1 VHHIQQ
7 ENLFNQPQTDDFDF
21 IYTYIHK
28 IKIFSQKWKFWV
40 DAVLSPFKMLP
51 PCLLIPFSHTH
62 TFLSSM
68 KKTLLIS
75 LLLLL
80 TLVGRSWAQS
90 HPVSGRVIDKSTNE
104 GLPGVSVIV
113 KGTTTGTATDADG
126 RYALNVAGNSAT
138 LQFKFLGYVTAEQA
152 VGTSEVVNIS
162 MALDSKQLDEVTVT
176 ALGISREKRALGFAV
191 SEVKAEQIVQKSEP
205 DLLRTLSGKVPG
217 VNILSS
223 SGVPGASSRITI
235 RGNTSFYGENQPLFV
250 VDGVPYDNT
259 QTESDN
265 PLANGASYSS
275 RTSDVDPNNIA
286 SINVLKGAAAAALYG
301 SRAAGGVIVITTKTG
316 GGGLRGP
323 KGIQVGYS
331 MGYAIEKVAGL
342 PDYQNKYGAGANYVN
357 LPSNGSWGPEFGNA
371 NQFAPSTIDHPQA
384 GNPDFP
390 DIPAGTKIPYQAYPN
405 NVKDFFKTGSLF
417 ENSVSL
423 GATSDNST
431 FTTIISRADQQGA
444 IPKSSFVRNN
454 ISAGGSGRFNKLTV
468 SGNVA
473 YTNTMQQGPIQGANN
488 LLAGTASA
496 FARTLFLTRSLDLQG
511 LPYKNPVTNGP
522 VFAWLTTQADN
533 PLWSVENA
541 IYKSRVDRIV
551 GSIGLSYAIKD
562 WLTLTY
568 TGGVNTYTD
577 NRTSAIRPGSL
588 ANFGVS
594 QVIEDNL
601 QNTELEQTL
610 LLNFNK
616 NLTED
621 ISLTASI
628 GQNINARQFDGKS
641 YLGTGIITF
650 GIDNIQN
657 TTEKSTYGYQYS
669 ERRLMGLLGNATI
682 GYKNFAFLTLTGRND
697 FSSTLNKDGILGTP
711 GNSNTGR
718 SFFYSSAAA
727 SLVLN
732 EAFKLDY
739 RWLDLAKVRAAY
751 GRVGRDAPPYSS
763 GAPGYFAN
771 PGSSFPFNGVAA
783 IGLSGQVNN
792 TALTPEFSSEL
803 ELGTEITLFRNRI
816 SFNGTYYDK
825 RSTNQ
830 IAPLLIPSAS
840 GFGSRITN
848 FGEIS
853 NKGFEVAFTGV
864 PIEAAGFRWSS
875 TFNFTR
881 NRNIVERTNEA
892 GERLTLAG
900 TFAGTSI
907 GSYFIPGQPYGVL
920 MGTAPL
926 RDENGELYVDNVNG
940 RLVPAPGIKIIGNP
954 NPDFLMGFI
963 NQFTYKNL
971 TMNVLVDYRK
981 GGSLYSTTL
990 QEELGRGVTKDTEDR
1005 NRLVIINGIAYDR
1018 STNTPLRD
1026 GNGQPLR
1033 NTTAITV
1040 NDLYFSSGG
1049 AVGGG
1054 AATNGYNEQ
1063 SIYDAT
1069 TVRLREVSLGY
1080 DVPKSVTG
1088 KTPFSLIN
1096 ISVSARNIWWYS
1108 PNLPKHSNFDPE
1120 TSTYGASNQQ
1130 GYEFTNAPS
1139 TRRYG
1144 VNLRVNF

>member
-1 VHHIQQ
+1 
-7 ENLFNQPQTDDFDF
+7 
-21 IYTYIHK
+21 
-28 IKIFSQKWKFWV
+28 
-40 DAVLSPFKMLP
+40 
-51 PCLLIPFSHTH
+51 
-62 TFLSSM
+62 M
-68 KKTLLIS
+68 KRTLLLS

-80 TLVGRSWAQS
+80 TLVGQSWAQS

-126 RYALNVAGNSAT
+126 RYALNVSGNNAT
-138 LQFKFLGYVTAEQA
+138 LQFKFLGYLTAEQA
-152 VGTSEVVNIS
+152 VGTTEVVNIS
-162 MALDSKQLDEVTVT
+162 LALDSKQLDEVTVT

-205 DLLRTLSGKVPG
+205 DLLRTLTGKIPG

-235 RGNTSFYGENQPLFV
+235 RGNTSFFGNNQPLFV
-250 VDGVPYDNT
+250 VDGVPYDNS
-259 QTESDN
+259 QTESDS
-265 PLANGASYSS
+265 PLVNGASYSS

-316 GGGLRGP
+316 GGGRGA
-323 KGIQVGYS
+323 KGIQVGYVT
-331 MGYAIEKVAGL
+331 GYAIEKVAAL
-342 PDYQNKYGAGANYVN
+342 PDYQNKYGAGANFVN
-357 LPSNGSWGPEFGNA
+357 SSANGSWGPEFGNTI
-371 NQFAPSTIDHPQA
+371 QGAPTTIEHPQA

-390 DIPAGTKIPYQAYPN
+390 NIPAGTRIPYQAYPN
-405 NVKDFFKTGSLF
+405 NVKDFFNTGHLY

-423 GATSDNST
+423 SSTSDNST
-431 FTTIISRADQQGA
+431 FSTIVSRADQQGT
-444 IPKSSFVRNN
+444 IPNSSFVRTNV
-454 ISAGGSGRFNKLTV
+454 SAGGSGRFNKLTV

-473 YTNTMQQGPIQGANN
+473 YTNTAQVGPIVGSNN
-488 LLAGTASA
+488 SASGSASA

-511 LPYKNPVTNGP
+511 LPYQDPVTKGP

-541 IYKSRVDRIV
+541 IYRSRVDRVV
-551 GSIGLSYAIKD
+551 GSVGLSYAIKD

-577 NRTSAIRPGSL
+577 IRSSTIRPGSL
-588 ANFGVS
+588 ANRGIS
-594 QVIEDNL
+594 QVIEDNI
-601 QNTELEQTL
+601 QNTEFEQTA

-621 ISLTASI
+621 ISLTASV
-628 GQNINARQFDGKS
+628 GQNINARKFEGKS
-641 YLGTGIITF
+641 YLGTNIITF
-650 GIDNIQN
+650 GIDNIEN
-657 TTEKSTYGYQYS
+657 TTEKSTYGYAYS
-669 ERRLMGLLGNATI
+669 NRHLMGLLGNATV
-682 GYKNFAFLTLTGRND
+682 GYKNYAFLTVTGRND
-697 FSSTLNKDGILGTP
+697 FSSTLNKDGIIG
-711 GNSNTGR
+711 NTGR

-739 RWLDLAKVRAAY
+739 RWLDLAKVRIAY
-751 GRVGRDAPPYSS
+751 GRVGRDADPYAS
-763 GAPGYFAN
+763 GPTGYVTN
-771 PGSSFPFNGVAA
+771 PSGSLPFRGVAG
-783 IGLSGQVNN
+783 IGISGVVNN
-792 TALTPEFSSEL
+792 ARLTPEFTNEL
-803 ELGTEITLFRNRI
+803 EVGTELTFFRNRI

-830 IAPLLIPSAS
+830 IGVITYPSAT
-840 GFGSRITN
+840 GYGAAQTN
-848 FGEIS
+848 FGEIT
-853 NKGFEVAFTGV
+853 NKGFEVAFTAV
-864 PIEAAGFRWSS
+864 PVETAGFRWSS

-881 NRNIVERTNEA
+881 NRNIIARTTDN
-892 GERLTLAG
+892 GDTLLLG
-900 TFAGTSI
+900 STFVGRIRSVH
-907 GSYFIPGQPYGVL
+907 IPGQPYGVL
-920 MGTAPL
+920 YGTSAL
-926 RDENGELYVDNVNG
+926 RDANGELYVNPLDG
-940 RLVPAPGIKIIGNP
+940 RLIPSPKLKVIGNP
-954 NPDFLMGFI
+954 NPDFIMGFI
-963 NQFTYKNL
+963 NQFTYKGL
-971 TMNVLVDYRK
+971 TMNILVDYRK

-1005 NRLVIINGIAYDR
+1005 NRLVVIDGVRWNPTTRSAQLDANG
-1018 STNTPLRD
+1018 NVM
-1026 GNGQPLR
+1026 R

-1040 NDLYFSSGG
+1040 NDLYFSAAGI
-1049 AVGGG
+1049 GGG
-1054 AATNGYNEQ
+1054 AASNGYDEQ

-1080 DVPKSVTG
+1080 DLPKGLLG

-1096 ISVSARNIWWYS
+1096 ISVSARNLWWYS

-1120 TSTYGASNQQ
+1120 SSTYGASNQQ
-1130 GYEFTNAPS
+1130 GYEFTNAP
-1139 TRRYG
+1139 TTKRYG

>member
-1 VHHIQQ
+1 
-7 ENLFNQPQTDDFDF
+7 
-21 IYTYIHK
+21 
-28 IKIFSQKWKFWV
+28 
-40 DAVLSPFKMLP
+40 
-51 PCLLIPFSHTH
+51 
-62 TFLSSM
+62 M
-68 KKTLLIS
+68 KKTLLLS
-75 LLLLL
+75 LLILL

-126 RYALNVAGNSAT
+126 RYALNVAGNNAT
-138 LQFKFLGYVTAEQA
+138 LQFKFLGYITAEQA
-152 VGTSEVVNIS
+152 VGTAETVNIS

-205 DLLRTLSGKVPG
+205 DLLRTLAGKVPG

-235 RGNTSFYGENQPLFV
+235 RGNTSFYGDNQPLFV

-259 QTESDN
+259 QTESDS
-265 PLANGASYSS
+265 PLVNGASYSS

-316 GGGLRGP
+316 GGGRGP

-331 MGYAIEKVAGL
+331 TGYAIEKVAAL
-342 PDYQNKYGAGANYVN
+342 PNYQNKYGAGANFVN
-357 LPSNGSWGPEFGNA
+357 SAANGSWGPEFGNTT
-371 NQFAPSTIDHPQA
+371 QGAPTTIEHPQA
-384 GNPDFP
+384 GNPNFP
-390 DIPAGTKIPYQAYPN
+390 NIPAGTRIPYQAYPN
-405 NVKDFFKTGSLF
+405 NVKDFFDTGHLF
-417 ENSVSL
+417 ENSLSL
-423 GATSDNST
+423 SSNSENST
-431 FTTIISRADQQGA
+431 FSTIISRADQQGT
-444 IPKSSFVRNN
+444 IPNSSFVRNN

-473 YTNTMQQGPIQGANN
+473 YTNTNQQGPIVGANN
-488 LLAGTASA
+488 SASGSASA
-496 FARTLFLTRSLDLQG
+496 FARTLFLTRSLNLQG
-511 LPYKNPVTNGP
+511 LPYQDPVTKGP

-541 IYKSRVDRIV
+541 IYKSRVDRVV
-551 GSIGLSYAIKD
+551 GSVGLSYAFKD

-568 TGGVNTYTD
+568 TGGINTYTD
-577 NRTSAIRPGSL
+577 IRSSTIRPGSL
-588 ANFGVS
+588 ANRGIS
-594 QVIEDNL
+594 QVIEDNI
-601 QNTELEQTL
+601 QNTEFEQTA

-621 ISLTASI
+621 ISLTASV
-628 GQNINARQFDGKS
+628 GQNLNMRKYEGRS
-641 YLGTGIITF
+641 YLGTNIITF
-650 GIDNIQN
+650 GIDNIEN
-657 TTEKSTYGYQYS
+657 TTEKSTYGYGYAQ
-669 ERRLMGLLGNATI
+669 RRLMGLLGNATV
-682 GYKNFAFLTLTGRND
+682 GYKNFAFVTLTGRND
-697 FSSTLNKDGILGTP
+697 FSSTLNRDGVVG
-711 GNSNTGR
+711 NTGR

-739 RWLDLAKVRAAY
+739 RWLDLAKLRVAY

-763 GAPGYFAN
+763 GPTGYVTNPSGSLPFRGVPGI
-771 PGSSFPFNGVAA
+771 GISGV
-783 IGLSGQVNN
+783 VNN
-792 TALTPEFSSEL
+792 PRLTPEFTSEL

-825 RSTNQ
+825 RSTN
-830 IAPLLIPSAS
+830 LIGVITYPSAT
-840 GFGSRITN
+840 GYGAAQTN
-848 FGEIS
+848 FGEIT
-853 NKGFEVAFTGV
+853 NKGFEVAFTAV
-864 PIEAAGFRWSS
+864 PVEAAGFRWSS

-881 NRNIVERTNEA
+881 NRNIIAKTTDN
-892 GERLTLAG
+892 GDTLILG
-900 TFAGTSI
+900 NTFL
-907 GSYFIPGQPYGVL
+907 GSVRSVHIPGLAYGML
-920 MGTAPL
+920 LGTAPL
-926 RDENGELYVDNVNG
+926 RDGSGELYVNPLDG
-940 RLVPAPGIKIIGNP
+940 RLIPSPAGKLKVIGNP
-954 NPDFLMGFI
+954 NPEFIMGFI
-963 NQFTYKNL
+963 NQFTYKGL
-971 TMNVLVDYRK
+971 TLNVLVDYRK

-1005 NRLVIINGIAYDR
+1005 NRLVIIDGVRWNPTTR
-1018 STNTPLRD
+1018 SAALDAD
-1026 GNGQPLR
+1026 GNAIR
-1033 NTTAITV
+1033 NSTAITV
-1040 NDLYFSSGG
+1040 NDLYFSSAG
-1049 AVGGG
+1049 VGGG
-1054 AATNGYNEQ
+1054 AASNGYNEQ

-1080 DVPKSVTG
+1080 DLPKGLLS
-1088 KTPFSLIN
+1088 KTPFGLVN

-1130 GYEFTNAPS
+1130 GYEFTNAP
-1139 TRRYG
+1139 TTKRFG